1 MSDRV
6 VVMTR
11 VVITCEKNGSIRMAE
26 QKVTVDLGGKELSI
40 STGKWAKLAGGSVV
54 VTLGGTVVLVASSA
68 AKTAKPGIDFVPLTC
83 DYRERTYAAG
93 KIPGGFFKREGR
105 PTEKETLSSRQIDR
119 PIRPLM
125 SKQWPFETQVMAT
138 VVSSD
143 QEHDGD
149 VLAVIGGSASLVLSD
164 IPFPEAVACVR
175 VARVDGQFVVM
186 PTFAQL
192 EESDMDVVVAG
203 TANDIIMVEGGCR
216 EIPEAD
222 MIASLEF
229 AMTCIQKI
237 VAAQNELHKLAGGK
251 TKRPVVAKADVAD
264 IEAALRGAYTER
276 LKAALRIPGKEQR
289 QEELDIITTDAK
301 TNFAEK
307 FPEKADKIGHILHDI
322 ERDELRNMVLDQ
334 GVRAD
339 GRDCDTIRPISI
351 EVGVLPRTH
360 GSCLFTRGE
369 TQALVVTTLGTKSD
383 EQRVEELEGQSWKSY
398 MLHYNF
404 PPFSVGETRPIRGPG
419 RREIGHGALAERA
432 VEPVIPAD
440 THFPYTIRIV
450 SDILESNGSSSM
462 ASVCGASLALMD
474 AGVPIK
480 APVAGVAMG
489 LIKEGERF
497 AVLTDILGVEDHL
510 GDMDFKVTGTRD
522 GITAF
527 QMDTKIGG
535 ISFSILR
542 DALGKAHKGR
552 LFILDKMAATLPSS
566 RTEMSPFA
574 PRITILHINPDK
586 IREVIG
592 PGGKVIK
599 KITEETG
606 CQIDI
611 EDSGEIR
618 IAAVNMEG
626 SKRAEEI
633 IRNITEDPEVGRT
646 YQGKV
651 RSVVNFGAFVEIVP
665 GRDGL
670 LHVSEIDWGRTEKVE
685 DVLNVG
691 DMVMVKVIGVDKE
704 GKVKLSRRA
713 LLPEPEGYV
722 GSGVGAGGGGDR
734 PRGDRPRGGDRDRGP
749 RRR

>member
-1 MSDRV
+1 
-6 VVMTR
+6 
-11 VVITCEKNGSIRMAE
+11 MAE
-26 QKVTVDLGGKELSI
+26 HKVTVDLGGKSLTI

-54 VTLGGTVVLVASSA
+54 VELGGTVVLVASSA
-68 AKTAKPGIDFVPLTC
+68 AKSAKPGLDFVPLTC

-105 PTEKETLSSRQIDR
+105 PTEKETLSSRLMDR

-125 SKQWPFETQVMAT
+125 HKQWTFETQVMAT

-143 QEHDGD
+143 QEHDAD
-149 VLAVIGGSASLVLSD
+149 ILALIGGSASLVLSD
-164 IPFPEAVACVR
+164 IPFPEPVAGVR
-175 VARVDGQFVVM
+175 VARVDGQFVAM

-192 EESDMDVVVAG
+192 DESDMDVVVAG
-203 TANDIIMVEGGCR
+203 TATDIIMVEGGSR
-216 EIPEAD
+216 EVSEAD
-222 MIASLEF
+222 MIAALDF
-229 AMTCIQKI
+229 AMKHIQRI
-237 VAAQNELHKLAGGK
+237 VSVQVELQKAAGK
-251 TKRPVVAKADVAD
+251 AKRQPNAKVDMSD
-264 IEAALRGAYTER
+264 LEAELRGAYTER
-276 LKAALRIPGKEQR
+276 LRAAIRIPGKEAR
-289 QEELDIITTDAK
+289 QEELDIITKDAV
-301 TNFAEK
+301 AALGEK
-307 FPEKADKIGHILHDI
+307 YGDRAAFIGKILH
-322 ERDELRNMVLDQ
+322 EVESDELREMVLGE

-339 GRDCDTIRPISI
+339 GRKPDQIRPITI

-369 TQALVVTTLGTKSD
+369 TQALVVTTLGTKAD

-440 THFPYTIRIV
+440 TSFPYTIRIV

-462 ASVCGASLALMD
+462 ASVCGASMALMD
-474 AGVPIK
+474 AGVPVK

-489 LIKEGERF
+489 LIKEGDRV

-510 GDMDFKVTGTRD
+510 GDMDFKVTGTTE

-535 ISFSILR
+535 ISLAIMK
-542 DALGKAHKGR
+542 DALEQARKGR
-552 LFILDKMAATLPSS
+552 LYILDKMKACLESP

-611 EDSGEIR
+611 EDTGEIR

-633 IRNITEDPEVGRT
+633 IRNITEDPEIGRT

-651 RSVVNFGAFVEIVP
+651 RSIVNFGAFVEIVP

-691 DMVMVKVIGVDKE
+691 DLVMVKVVDVDRD
-704 GKVKLSRRA
+704 GKIRLSRRA
-713 LLPEPEGYV
+713 LLPQPEGYV
-722 GSGVGAGGGGDR
+722 ASGGGGGGGGRDR
-734 PRGDRPRGGDRDRGP
+734 ERGGRGDRDRGP

>member
-1 MSDRV
+1 
-6 VVMTR
+6 
-11 VVITCEKNGSIRMAE
+11 MAE
-26 QKVTVDLGGKELSI
+26 HKVSVDLGGKELTI
-40 STGKWAKLAGGSVV
+40 STGKWAKLAGGSAVV
-54 VTLGGTVVLVASSA
+54 QLGGTVVLVASSA
-68 AKTAKPGIDFVPLTC
+68 AKSAKPGLDFVPLTC

-125 SKQWPFETQVMAT
+125 SKQWFYETQVMAT

-143 QEHDGD
+143 QEHDAD
-149 VLAVIGGSASLVLSD
+149 VLALIGGSCSLVLSD
-164 IPFPEAVACVR
+164 IPFPEPVAGVR

-192 EESDMDVVVAG
+192 DESDMDVVVAG
-203 TANDIIMVEGGCR
+203 TATDIIMVEGGCR
-216 EIPEAD
+216 EVSEAD
-222 MIASLEF
+222 MVAALDF
-229 AMTCIQKI
+229 AMQHIRAI
-237 VAAQNELHKLAGGK
+237 VAAQNELQKVHGK
-251 TKRPVVAKADVAD
+251 PKRSPVAVADVSD
-264 IEAALRGAYTER
+264 LDAALRAEYTAR
-276 LKAALRIPGKEQR
+276 LTEAIRIPGKEAR
-289 QEELDIITTDAK
+289 QEEIDIITAEAVAK
-301 TNFAEK
+301 FAEQ
-307 FPEKADKIGHILHDI
+307 FPDKADKIGKLLHDV
-322 ERDELRNMVLDQ
+322 ERDVLRNMILDK
-334 GVRAD
+334 GVRSD

-351 EVGVLPRTH
+351 EVGMLPRTH

-369 TQALVVTTLGTKSD
+369 TQALVVATLGTKAD
-383 EQRVEELEGQSWKSY
+383 EQRIEELEGQSWKSY

-462 ASVCGASLALMD
+462 ASVCGASMALMD

-489 LIKEGERF
+489 LIKEGDRV

-510 GDMDFKVTGTRD
+510 GDMDFKVTGTRE

-535 ISFSILR
+535 ISFEIMR
-542 DALGKAHKGR
+542 NALEKAHKGR
-552 LFILDKMAATLPSS
+552 MFILGKMQETLAAS
-566 RTEMSPFA
+566 RPEMSPFA
-574 PRITILHINPDK
+574 PRITIVNIHPDK

-611 EDSGEIR
+611 QDTGEVR
-618 IAAVNMEG
+618 IAAVNLDAG
-626 SKRAEEI
+626 KRAEEL
-633 IRNITEDPEVGRT
+633 IRNITEDPEVDRI

-670 LHVSEIDWGRTEKVE
+670 LHVSEIDWGRTERVE

-713 LLPEPEGYV
+713 LLPQPEGYV
-722 GSGVGAGGGGDR
+722 ERAPSRDR
-734 PRGDRPRGGDRDRGP
+734 ERGDRGDRGRDRDRGP

>member
-1 MSDRV
+1 MS
-6 VVMTR
+6 
-11 VVITCEKNGSIRMAE
+11 EH
-26 QKVTVDLGGKELSI
+26 KVTIDMGGKELTI
-40 STGKWAKLAGGSVV
+40 TTGKWAKLAGGSAVV
-54 VTLGGTVVLVASSA
+54 QLGGTVVLVASSA
-68 AKTAKPGIDFVPLTC
+68 AKSAKPGLDFVPLTC

-105 PTEKETLSSRQIDR
+105 PTEKETLSSRQMDR

-125 SKQWPFETQVMAT
+125 HKQWTYETQIMAT

-143 QEHDGD
+143 QEHDAD
-149 VLAVIGGSASLVLSD
+149 VLALIGGSTSLVLSD
-164 IPFPEAVACVR
+164 IPFPEPVAGVR
-175 VARVDGQFVVM
+175 VGRVDGQFIAM

-192 EESDMDVVVAG
+192 DESDMDVVVAG
-203 TANDIIMVEGGCR
+203 TANDIIMVEGGSR
-216 EIPEAD
+216 EVTEAD
-222 MIASLEF
+222 MVGALEF
-229 AMTCIQKI
+229 AMQQIKKL
-237 VAAQNELHKLAGGK
+237 VAAQNELVKLAGK
-251 TKRPVVAKADVAD
+251 PKRAPVEKVDVS
-264 IEAALRGAYTER
+264 ELERELRAQYTNR
-276 LKAALRIPGKEQR
+276 LRDAIRIPGKEAR
-289 QEELDIITTDAK
+289 QEELDLITKAAEAAL
-301 TNFAEK
+301 AEK
-307 FPEKADKIGHILHDI
+307 YGDKAVFIGKLLHDV
-322 ERDELRNMVLDQ
+322 ERDELREMILRD
-334 GVRAD
+334 GIRAD
-339 GRDCDTIRPISI
+339 GRKPDQIRPITI
-351 EVGVLPRTH
+351 EVGLLPRTH

-369 TQALVVTTLGTKSD
+369 TQALVVTTLGTKAD

-440 THFPYTIRIV
+440 TSFPYTIRIV

-462 ASVCGASLALMD
+462 ASVCGASMALMD
-474 AGVPIK
+474 AGVPVK

-489 LIKEGERF
+489 LIKEGERV

-510 GDMDFKVTGTRD
+510 GDMDFKVTGSTE

-535 ISFSILR
+535 ISFAIMKN
-542 DALGKAHKGR
+542 ALEQARVGR
-552 LFILDKMAATLPSS
+552 LFILGKMKDCLPAP
-566 RTEMSPFA
+566 RTEMSPYA
-574 PRITILHINPDK
+574 PRITILHIHPDK

-611 EDSGEIR
+611 EDTGEVR
-618 IAAVNMEG
+618 IAATNMEG

-633 IRNITEDPEVGRT
+633 IRNITEDPEVGRV

-651 RSVVNFGAFVEIVP
+651 RSIVNFGAFVEIVP

-691 DMVMVKVIGVDKE
+691 DLVMVKVVDVDRD
-704 GKVKLSRRA
+704 GKIRLSRRA
-713 LLPEPEGYV
+713 LIPQPEGYV
-722 GSGVGAGGGGDR
+722 GAGVGGGGDR
-734 PRGDRPRGGDRDRGP
+734 HRGRDRDRDRDRGP